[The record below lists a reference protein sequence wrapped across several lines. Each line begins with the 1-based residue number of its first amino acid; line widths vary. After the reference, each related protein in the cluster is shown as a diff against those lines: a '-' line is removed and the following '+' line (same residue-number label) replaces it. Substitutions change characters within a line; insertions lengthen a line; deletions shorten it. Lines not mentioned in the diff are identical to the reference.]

1 MNKCCENCGHCF
13 IDFSVGLYECQNM
26 NNMTEEEAEDYYC
39 NHGGENCPYYK
50 PYMTDAEIEAENKMI
65 EKMENNA

>member
-1 MNKCCENCGHCF
+1 M
-13 IDFSVGLYECQNM
+13 DD
-26 NNMTEEEAEDYYC
+26 MTEEEAEDYYC
-39 NHGGENCPYYK
+39 NSGGENCPYYK

>member
-26 NNMTEEEAEDYYC
+26 DNMTEEEIEEHYVNND
-39 NHGGENCPYYK
+39 GNCPYWK
-50 PYMTDAEIEAENKMI
+50 LCVDND
-65 EKMENNA
+65 

>member
-26 NNMTEEEAEDYYC
+26 DNMTEEEAEDYYC
-39 NHGGENCPYYK
+39 NHGGEN
-50 PYMTDAEIEAENKMI
+50 
-65 EKMENNA
+65 

>member
-26 NNMTEEEAEDYYC
+26 DNMTEQEKVGAEFALTFFY
-39 NHGGENCPYYK
+39 
-50 PYMTDAEIEAENKMI
+50 
-65 EKMENNA
+65 